1 MRKRIQ
7 VGLFVFLIL
16 TMLQSALVVSAQEEQ
31 PTDDE
36 VNAIAKKMYCP
47 VCENTP
53 LDVCGTQACSD
64 WRAEIRLKLSEGWS
78 EDQIIQYFV
87 EQHGAQVLPEPP
99 AEGFNLLVY
108 ILPVVIFLVGALILG
123 QAFRTWGKPAEEIS
137 AAPKLQEERDPY
149 MNRMKEQLRKRQED
163 A

>member
-7 VGLFVFLIL
+7 AGVSVFFIL
-16 TMLQSALVVSAQEEQ
+16 MMLHATLTVRAQEEQ

-36 VNAIAKKMYCP
+36 VNAIAKKLYCP

-53 LDVCGTQACSD
+53 LDVCGTQACID
-64 WRAEIRLKLSEGWS
+64 WRTEIRLKLSAGWS

-87 EQHGAQVLPEPP
+87 DQHGAQVLPEPP

-108 ILPVVIFLVGALILG
+108 ILPLVIFLAGILVLVQAL
-123 QAFRTWGKPAEEIS
+123 RTWRKPVEEES
-137 AAPKLQEERDPY
+137 TTAQEVGDPY
-149 MNRMKEQLRKRQED
+149 MSRMEEELRKRQED
-163 A
+163 V

>member
-1 MRKRIQ
+1 VRKRILA
-7 VGLFVFLIL
+7 GLLAFLIL
-16 TMLQSALVVSAQEEQ
+16 MMLQSALAAGAQEEQ
-31 PTDDE
+31 PTDNE
-36 VNAIAKKMYCP
+36 VNAIAKKLYCP

-108 ILPVVIFLVGALILG
+108 ILPVVIFLVGVWILV
-123 QAFRTWGKPAEEIS
+123 QASRTWRKPAEELS
-137 AAPKLQEERDPY
+137 AAPQVERDSY
-149 MNRMKEQLRKRQED
+149 MKRMEEQIRERQED

>member
-1 MRKRIQ
+1 MRKRILA
-7 VGLFVFLIL
+7 GLLAFLIL
-16 TMLQSALVVSAQEEQ
+16 MMLQSTLAVGAQEEQ

-36 VNAIAKKMYCP
+36 VNAIAKKLYCP

-53 LDVCGTQACSD
+53 LDVCGTQACID

-108 ILPVVIFLVGALILG
+108 ILPVAIFLVGVWILVK
-123 QAFRTWGKPAEEIS
+123 ASRTWRKPAEEQF
-137 AAPKLQEERDPY
+137 AAPQVERDPY
-149 MNRMKEQLRKRQED
+149 MERMEEQLRRRQED

>member
-1 MRKRIQ
+1 VRKRIQ
-7 VGLFVFLIL
+7 TGLLVFLIL
-16 TMLQSALVVSAQEEQ
+16 TMLQPALAVSAQEEQ
-31 PTDDE
+31 PTDDQ
-36 VNAIAKKMYCP
+36 VNAIAKKLYCP

-53 LDVCGTQACSD
+53 LDVCGTQACID

-99 AEGFNLLVY
+99 AKGFNLLVY
-108 ILPVVIFLVGALILG
+108 ILPVVIFLVGLLILG
-123 QAFRTWGKPAEEIS
+123 QAFRTWRKPAEEES
-137 AAPKLQEERDPY
+137 AAQLPQVERDPY
-149 MNRMKEQLRKRQED
+149 MNRMEEQIRKRQED

>member
-1 MRKRIQ
+1 MRKRFQ
-7 VGLFVFLIL
+7 VIVSVLFIL
-16 TMLQSALVVSAQEEQ
+16 TMLHASFTVRAQEEQ

-36 VNAIAKKMYCP
+36 VNAIAKQLYCP

-53 LDVCGTQACSD
+53 LDVCGTQACID
-64 WRAEIRLKLSEGWS
+64 WRAEIRLKLSAGWS

-108 ILPVVIFLVGALILG
+108 ILPLAIFLVGVLVLVQG
-123 QAFRTWGKPAEEIS
+123 LRTWRRPVEKESTTAHEVDDAYMRRMEE
-137 AAPKLQEERDPY
+137 E
-149 MNRMKEQLRKRQED
+149 LRKRQED
-163 A
+163 V